1 MKADHTRHKDHKDR
15 AGHAEHA
22 GHGCTRREFLK
33 GTGGALGIIAAA
45 AHLPPGIAVAA
56 DGSPQ
61 PPARDPAQLKRLLN
75 DMDERGSQAWSV
87 PRKDGEFLHLMIK
100 ATRAKNVLELGTS
113 QGFSAIWI
121 GLALE
126 ETGGRL
132 TTIEID
138 ADRYNEARKNVDQAG
153 LSQRIT
159 LIKGDAHR
167 EVTKLEGPFDFVFM
181 DADKE
186 GQVDYFKKLYPKK
199 VPPGGMIAVHNAIRQ
214 ANAMSDYLS
223 VMRKHPDFDSVT
235 VSATMDDGF
244 CLSYRHRA

>member
-1 MKADHTRHKDHKDR
+1 MKTGHTGHTDCAEAHADHTGHKY
-15 AGHAEHA
+15 
-22 GHGCTRREFLK
+22 TRREFLK
-33 GTGGALGIIAAA
+33 GTGGVLGIITAA
-45 AHLPPGIAVAA
+45 AHLLPDIAVAA
-56 DGSPQ
+56 DGASS
-61 PPARDPAQLKRLLN
+61 PPARNPVQLKRLLN
-75 DMDERGSQAWSV
+75 EMDERGAAVWSV

-113 QGFSAIWI
+113 QGFSAIWM

-138 ADRYNEARKNVDQAG
+138 AERHNEARRNIDRAG

-167 EVTKLEGPFDFVFM
+167 GITKLEGPFDFVFM

-199 VPPGGMIAVHNAIRQ
+199 LPPGAMIAVHNAIRQ
-214 ANAMSDYLS
+214 AYAMNDYLG
-223 VMRKHPDFDSVT
+223 VVRKHPDFDTVT

-244 CLSYRHRA
+244 CLSYRHRGP

>member
-1 MKADHTRHKDHKDR
+1 M
-15 AGHAEHA
+15 
-22 GHGCTRREFLK
+22 
-33 GTGGALGIIAAA
+33 GIIAAA
-45 AHLPPGIAVAA
+45 THLPPGVAVAA
-56 DGSPQ
+56 ESAPQ
-61 PPARDPAQLKRLLN
+61 PSARNPAQLKRLL
-75 DMDERGSQAWSV
+75 DEMDERGAAAWSV
-87 PRKDGEFLHLMIK
+87 PRKDGKFLHLMIK

-113 QGFSAIWI
+113 QGFSTIWM

-138 ADRYNEARKNVDQAG
+138 TERHNEARRNVNQAG

-159 LIKGDAHR
+159 LIKADAHK

-199 VPPGGMIAVHNAIRQ
+199 LPPGGMIAVHNAIRQ
-214 ANAMSDYLS
+214 AYAMNDYLG
-223 VMRKHPDFDSVT
+223 MIRKHPDFDTVT

-244 CLSYRHRA
+244 CLSYRHRVP